1 MKGSKSS
8 KSLSGKP
15 VLEALRA
22 VVIGTVVG
30 AILCAVLLGVCSLVF
45 VSSENIPQN
54 VLAPFVIALSVVSA
68 FFAGFVSAKI
78 SRKRGLFYGLLSGIL
93 LFALFLAAGLIAEH
107 EAVSAASGT
116 RLLVMALAG
125 SIGGLVAVNKKAK
138 IK

>member
-8 KSLSGKP
+8 KSLNGRP

-22 VVIGTVVG
+22 VVFGTVAG
-30 AILCAVLLGVCSLVF
+30 AILCTVLLGVCSLVF

-93 LFALFLAAGLIAEH
+93 LFALFLAAGLIAGH

-125 SIGGLVAVNKKAK
+125 SIGGLVAVNKKVK